1 MENTAK
7 FKILIVD
14 DKPANL
20 LAQQAL
26 LAKEDRQLYT
36 AHNGNEA
43 LKMVLNN
50 PPDLLLL
57 DVHMPDM
64 DGFEVARTIRQNSRT
79 KDIPILFVTA
89 EKKEH
94 HSMMRG
100 FEEGAVDY
108 LFKPLDPEIT
118 QAKVSVLLK
127 MQLQKKELLEKNR
140 ALEEA
145 DKQIKALN
153 RELQKSMTSL
163 EVSNKELEAF
173 SYSVSHDLRTPL
185 RAIGSFSS
193 ILLDEY
199 AEKFDNEGKRILNVV
214 IKNAEKMSEMVDKLL
229 EFSKLGKKAI
239 RKEAIDMGELVK
251 NCVHE
256 LVSSMK
262 HPPEIDIAAL
272 PQSTGDPDLVM
283 HVWMNLIANAIKYS
297 ATRRDARIEIGAL
310 NKKNQVVYY
319 IKDNGAGFDMAYAS
333 KLFGVFQRLHHPD
346 EFPGNGVGL
355 AVVQRI
361 ISKHGGKIWAEGE
374 VGKGASFYFTLH

>member
-1 MENTAK
+1 
-7 FKILIVD
+7 
-14 DKPANL
+14 
-20 LAQQAL
+20 
-26 LAKEDRQLYT
+26 
-36 AHNGNEA
+36 
-43 LKMVLNN
+43 
-50 PPDLLLL
+50 
-57 DVHMPDM
+57 
-64 DGFEVARTIRQNSRT
+64 
-79 KDIPILFVTA
+79 
-89 EKKEH
+89 
-94 HSMMRG
+94 
-100 FEEGAVDY
+100 
-108 LFKPLDPEIT
+108 
-118 QAKVSVLLK
+118 
-127 MQLQKKELLEKNR
+127 
-140 ALEEA
+140 
-145 DKQIKALN
+145 
-153 RELQKSMTSL
+153 
-163 EVSNKELEAF
+163 
-173 SYSVSHDLRTPL
+173 
-185 RAIGSFSS
+185 
-193 ILLDEY
+193 
-199 AEKFDNEGKRILNVV
+199 
-214 IKNAEKMSEMVDKLL
+214 
-229 EFSKLGKKAI
+229 
-239 RKEAIDMGELVK
+239 MGELVK